1 VTTKIAI
8 LTCCDFSIIG
18 GAERFLIDIAKAL
31 DATIVTPGSEN
42 AIDKTYKTDGTKFEF
57 LNKKLPNEPLK
68 QIMGSRLYKRLKLDY
83 DFYISTDDMSMHFL
97 SGDVPHLYYVFTPRR
112 AFYDMY
118 YNVMSTKHGLKSL
131 IYSIGIWIFRNHD
144 QRFVKKHIKNM
155 ACISN
160 NVRNRI
166 QKAYL
171 RDAEVVYPCIDTT
184 KYTYKPQKN
193 YWLSVNRVDKW
204 KRVNLQ
210 VEAFRHMPDTK
221 LVIVG
226 TVYSDMQ
233 HIVDSSPDNVE
244 FRGMVPEHELIG
256 LYSECTGHITTAT
269 DEDFGITPLEA
280 MASGKPVV
288 ASKEGGYLETVI
300 DGHTGILVAPSVNE
314 IINAVRTVSTNPE
327 AYLEACKQRSLKFD
341 CVVFK
346 ENIRRLVE
354 NIDANN
360 R

>member
-1 VTTKIAI
+1 
-8 LTCCDFSIIG
+8 
-18 GAERFLIDIAKAL
+18 
-31 DATIVTPGSEN
+31 
-42 AIDKTYKTDGTKFEF
+42 
-57 LNKKLPNEPLK
+57 
-68 QIMGSRLYKRLKLDY
+68 
-83 DFYISTDDMSMHFL
+83 
-97 SGDVPHLYYVFTPRR
+97 
-112 AFYDMY
+112 MY
-118 YNVMSTKHGLKSL
+118 YNIMSTKHGLKSL

-144 QRFVKKHIKNM
+144 RRFVKKHIENM

-171 RDAEVVYPCIDTT
+171 RDADVIYPCIDTT
-184 KYTYKPQKN
+184 KYTYQPQKN

-210 VEAFRHMPDTK
+210 VEAFRHMPDKK

-233 HIVDSSPDNVE
+233 HIVDNSPDNVE
-244 FRGMVPEHELIG
+244 FRGTVPEHEMIG
-256 LYSECTGHITTAT
+256 LYSECTGHITTAI

-314 IINAVRTVSTNPE
+314 IINAVKTISINPE
-327 AYLEACKQRSLKFD
+327 AYREACEQRSLKFD

-346 ENIRRLVE
+346 ENIRHVME
-354 NIDANN
+354 NINANN